1 MQGEALCAID
11 GVAVEHL
18 LAGDVVP
25 LGTGQ
30 LQLIKVTVPLDP
42 SRPGSSA
49 GAAADAKLAM
59 AAQPQAAFGAT
70 AATQSDRTD
79 EWLLV
84 TIKAPGDVEPFYEL
98 PVPASSRIVTTPPS
112 SYIIPNTVGTDD
124 DAGFIKLTLPPGVDS
139 ELRETF
145 EAVLW
150 NQTSFSA
157 PLAASNDDAPPS
169 YADPSLR
176 SKLVLVDNKGT
187 VLGALSP
194 SLNIAE
200 DPTLSVEGQG
210 PKHEKEPVIVEATD
224 SKTSPF
230 DFNVRPISS
239 YQPTPNPTNSSI
251 ITAGDWISK
260 GIIIGAE
267 GLARSFEWGADRY
280 VSRNKATD
288 KPIEFSPTAKKRA
301 ETANMYT
308 GKAVQV
314 SGKAA
319 AAIGEVAQNIGARI
333 GKATGLQ
340 QSADGKPPK
349 GFKGAI
355 NKSLVAFNTV
365 LDSVETG
372 GKTLLASGSKST
384 TQVVNHRYGGEA
396 ADISRKIGGSVQHV
410 ALVYIDA
417 RGVSRKALL
426 KSVGKGAFK
435 AKMADGREVVL
446 TGEGDNMQLQ
456 DPATYSTTSP
466 TSTATALESAAA
478 VDKKQ

>member
-1 MQGEALCAID
+1 MQGSALCAIEN
-11 GVAVEHL
+11 VAVEHL
-18 LAGDVVP
+18 LAGTVTS
-25 LGTGQ
+25 LGAGQ
-30 LQLIKVTVPLDP
+30 LELIKVTVPLDP

-49 GAAADAKLAM
+49 GVAADAKLAS
-59 AAQPQAAFGAT
+59 AAQPQPAVGADST
-70 AATQSDRTD
+70 GDRTD

-84 TIKAPGDVEPFYEL
+84 TVTAPGDAEPFYEL
-98 PVPASSRIVTTPPS
+98 PVPASSRIVTAPPA
-112 SYIIPNTVGTDD
+112 SYIIPNTVATDE
-124 DAGFIKLTLPPGVDS
+124 DAGFIRLTLPHAVDT

-145 EAVLW
+145 EAILW

-157 PLAASNDDAPPS
+157 PVAEHNDGSPPS

-176 SKLVLVDNKGT
+176 SKLVLVDNQGT

-194 SLNIAE
+194 SLTVSE
-200 DPTLSVEGQG
+200 DPNLSAENQG
-210 PKHEKEPVIVEATD
+210 PKHEKEPVVVEPTE

-230 DFNVRPISS
+230 DFTVRPISG
-239 YQPTPNPTNSSI
+239 YQPTPNPTNSGI

-267 GLARSFEWGADRY
+267 GLARSMEWGADKF
-280 VSRNKATD
+280 VTKSKAAD

-301 ETANMYT
+301 DTANMYT

-349 GFKGAI
+349 GLKGAI

-384 TQVVNHRYGGEA
+384 TQVVNHRYGSEA

-446 TGEGDNMQLQ
+446 ASDGDKMQLQ
-456 DPATYSTTSP
+456 DPETFSTTSP
-466 TSTATALESAAA
+466 ATSAQSSSIS
-478 VDKKQ
+478 KKQ